1 MLLFGNKEI
10 HELRGGVAMNS
21 VQRVV
26 CTATLLMG
34 ACWSQTNFGRISGA
48 ITDSS
53 GAAVPNCTVSV
64 TNPATGQKLQTQT
77 DTAGLFVF
85 PTLQAG
91 SYDLRVQ
98 HEGFRSFEQNGLVL
112 DAASSREVSIR
123 LEVGQLSESVSVSA
137 AAEQVQT

>member
-1 MLLFGNKEI
+1 MFPRINRLAFLAAVIAG
-10 HELRGGVAMNS
+10 M
-21 VQRVV
+21 
-26 CTATLLMG
+26 
-34 ACWSQTNFGRISGA
+34 CWSQTNFGRISGA

-112 DAASSREVSIR
+112 DAASSTTPFCSALRNPACSMRKLYVPAGR
-123 LEVGQLSESVSVSA
+123 LGNTNRPALSVSV
-137 AAEQVQT
+137 